1 MGLFCD
7 AHASCLHFSPAL
19 RAGHGRWNSD
29 QGQASN
35 PLQVFTWV
43 RTHRTISGQDV
54 PAQAVEDAIRLWEEK
69 HCSVGNDSQV
79 ECRTAHDVQDCAGV
93 ETGLDVA

>member
-35 PLQVFTWV
+35 PLQVFIRV
-43 RTHRTISGQDV
+43 CTHRTISDQDV

-79 ECRTAHDVQDCAGV
+79 ERRTAQDVQDCAGV

>member
-19 RAGHGRWNSD
+19 RAGHVRWNSD

-35 PLQVFTWV
+35 PLQVFTRV
-43 RTHRTISGQDV
+43 CTHRPISDQDV